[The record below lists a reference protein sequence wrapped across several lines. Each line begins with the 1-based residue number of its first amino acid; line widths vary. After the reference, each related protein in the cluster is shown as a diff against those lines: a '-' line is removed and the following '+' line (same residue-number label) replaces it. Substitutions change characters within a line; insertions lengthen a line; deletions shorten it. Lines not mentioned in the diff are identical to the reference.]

1 MKIKVGILRI
11 FIYIALAGAFC
22 ANAFEIDY
30 AAIND
35 DDTEYNASNHISSY
49 SMQDTTSEDVNRITV
64 PHDKDKGIL
73 KNEDNG
79 SKGLKLEGINKND
92 LEKLFYGNEL
102 FKEMQN

>member
-1 MKIKVGILRI
+1 MRLAVCIKRI
-11 FIYIALAGAFC
+11 FGFMTLSCAFC
-22 ANAFEIDY
+22 AGAFEIDY

-35 DDTEYNASNHISSY
+35 DDAEYNASTNISSY
-49 SMQDTTSEDVNRITV
+49 SMHDSTSEDVNRITV

-73 KNEDNG
+73 KNENNG

-102 FKEMQN
+102 FKDMQN